1 MTQSDLQ
8 PGARSRADMW
18 EFMEELFPMYRSLCG
33 PGFHESLKR
42 VARDLPMEIKE
53 YPSGQKAFDWTIPR
67 EFKVNESYVLGPDGK
82 RYLDWE
88 DNHYHCWVYSQPF
101 KGVMSREELLEH
113 VATHPILD
121 DAIPMRVTYYQDNWG
136 LCASKHEAE
145 ALPPGDYEVNI
156 DTELFDGQL
165 RMGEYYLPGESEK
178 EVLFTSYLCHPH
190 GANDNLS
197 GVAVGV
203 ELFKMLARMPKRKL
217 SYRLVVW
224 PETIGAVVWIYNNR
238 HLLDNILGA
247 YVLTCVGDGGPFTYK
262 PSFYGD
268 SLVDRAALHALRH
281 SGMEYNV
288 IPYNP
293 GIGSDERQFNAPG
306 LRLPMGSIMRTMYGE
321 FDEYHTSKDDLEFV
335 SADDLMKSLEV
346 HMAAVRALER
356 ARTYRSVS
364 VVEPFMTA
372 HGVYPWRFGAGS
384 GRRGNEFAQAF
395 YHLLGWSDGT
405 CDLIDVADKAG
416 FPVEVFDPAVE
427 DLLKV
432 GLIEQVADQGGK
444 EGA

>member
-1 MTQSDLQ
+1 M
-8 PGARSRADMW
+8 
-18 EFMEELFPMYRSLCG
+18 
-33 PGFHESLKR
+33 
-42 VARDLPMEIKE
+42 
-53 YPSGQKAFDWTIPR
+53 
-67 EFKVNESYVLGPDGK
+67 
-82 RYLDWE
+82 
-88 DNHYHCWVYSQPF
+88 
-101 KGVMSREELLEH
+101 
-113 VATHPILD
+113 
-121 DAIPMRVTYYQDNWG
+121 
-136 LCASKHEAE
+136 
-145 ALPPGDYEVNI
+145 
-156 DTELFDGQL
+156 
-165 RMGEYYLPGESEK
+165 
-178 EVLFTSYLCHPH
+178 
-190 GANDNLS
+190 
-197 GVAVGV
+197 
-203 ELFKMLARMPKRKL
+203 
-217 SYRLVVW
+217 
-224 PETIGAVVWIYNNR
+224 
-238 HLLDNILGA
+238 
-247 YVLTCVGDGGPFTYK
+247 LTCVGDGGPFTYK
-262 PSFYGD
+262 PSFHGD

-346 HMAAVRALER
+346 HMATVRALER

-395 YHLLGWSDGT
+395 YHLLGWSDGS

-427 DLLKV
+427 DLSKA